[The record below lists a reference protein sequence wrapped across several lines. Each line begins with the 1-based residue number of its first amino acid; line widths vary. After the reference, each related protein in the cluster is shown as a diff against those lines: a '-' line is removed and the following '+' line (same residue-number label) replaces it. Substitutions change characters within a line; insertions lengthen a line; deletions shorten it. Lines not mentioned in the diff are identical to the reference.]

1 MLVIVWRVFL
11 WPPTFA
17 SWHGARI
24 SKLTSFRPANTTEGA
39 LRDGDGDIVVGFD
52 GSQAVRVLRGTTSSA
67 PFAFDRVFP
76 MDASQSDVFEYSAKE
91 TVGDV
96 LQGYNGTIFA
106 YGQTGSGKTYTMMG
120 PNIEDE
126 QRGMIPRITQ
136 QIFDGILASPP
147 TLEYL
152 VKVSYMEIYMERVR
166 DLLART

>member
-1 MLVIVWRVFL
+1 
-11 WPPTFA
+11 
-17 SWHGARI
+17 
-24 SKLTSFRPANTTEGA
+24 
-39 LRDGDGDIVVGFD
+39 
-52 GSQAVRVLRGTTSSA
+52 
-67 PFAFDRVFP
+67 

>member
-1 MLVIVWRVFL
+1 
-11 WPPTFA
+11 
-17 SWHGARI
+17 
-24 SKLTSFRPANTTEGA
+24 
-39 LRDGDGDIVVGFD
+39 
-52 GSQAVRVLRGTTSSA
+52 
-67 PFAFDRVFP
+67 
-76 MDASQSDVFEYSAKE
+76 MDAPQSDVFEYSAKE
-91 TVGDV
+91 TVDDV